1 MRRRH
6 LTPLPTDGI
15 DTAGRAIHLWACG
28 PVCRARVEDIL
39 NAKYGGCPPKAQR
52 RDGDRDVTVTKNVA
66 PKSETEP
73 RGAMTRGE
81 IRETPRKKAPPDQP
95 QGGDLRADQAPT
107 EEEMDLRKAQRAIYE
122 RDPYR
127 VSRGGGHRRMSVAIP
142 TTIEVRV
149 HT

>member
-1 MRRRH
+1 M
-6 LTPLPTDGI
+6 
-15 DTAGRAIHLWACG
+15 
-28 PVCRARVEDIL
+28 
-39 NAKYGGCPPKAQR
+39 PPKAQR

-66 PKSETEP
+66 PKSEAEP

-95 QGGDLRADQAPT
+95 QGGNLRVDQAPT
-107 EEEMDLRKAQRAIYE
+107 EEMDLRKAQRAIYE

-127 VSRGGGHRRMSVAIP
+127 VSRRGGRRRMSVAIP

>member
-1 MRRRH
+1 M
-6 LTPLPTDGI
+6 
-15 DTAGRAIHLWACG
+15 
-28 PVCRARVEDIL
+28 
-39 NAKYGGCPPKAQR
+39 PPKAQR

-66 PKSETEP
+66 PKSEAEP
-73 RGAMTRGE
+73 RGAMTREE
-81 IRETPRKKAPPDQP
+81 IRETPRKKAPPDQS

-122 RDPYR
+122 RDPFR
-127 VSRGGGHRRMSVAIP
+127 VSRRGGRRRMSMAIP